1 MMRHCSESLNY
12 IFLKSFLFFVFKL
25 NLKKKKQLRNK
36 DKPGKGCQKRGGD
49 KLKRKRQGSPS
60 EVGTQVML
68 KAVRITKG
76 EMIESYVYT
85 EETDEVYMGLLVKTQ
100 NARMRGEHWEQEKQI
115 LAYTMQVQ

>member
-1 MMRHCSESLNY
+1 M
-12 IFLKSFLFFVFKL
+12 
-25 NLKKKKQLRNK
+25 
-36 DKPGKGCQKRGGD
+36 
-49 KLKRKRQGSPS
+49 
-60 EVGTQVML
+60 GTQVML

-85 EETDEVYMGLLVKTQ
+85 EETDEVYMGLLVKPQ